1 MKEIALLSLHCYYLM
16 HHNSSNRNIAGIHKH
31 LITILCY
38 ITCYMLQGEQSL
50 QSDSLDSRI
59 KEPMKIIHKEQDII
73 TAFAINQVRLDIVW
87 CKDSDFC

>member
-1 MKEIALLSLHCYYLM
+1 
-16 HHNSSNRNIAGIHKH
+16 
-31 LITILCY
+31 
-38 ITCYMLQGEQSL
+38 MLQGEQSL

-73 TAFAINQVRLDIVW
+73 TAFAINQVRLDFVW